1 MVTTAVSAPLLS
13 LEHGTDT
20 DRQTDRRMDRSTV
33 GTVADAGNCCTY
45 NLLSANSPGDMGIL
59 LNFLYLV
66 SYFLHVGY
74 FEG

>member
-1 MVTTAVSAPLLS
+1 
-13 LEHGTDT
+13 
-20 DRQTDRRMDRSTV
+20 MDRSTV